1 MKTDFQPGKR
11 PFELR
16 VTAVKA
22 SRFAADTTGK
32 GMDSSDASQ
41 PEFSMNGSYRVGS
54 SQVLSNGSADSS
66 YTVLELKGERPIR
79 AYRPV
84 QTRWGGISRR
94 GQMVVRRLLLAASGQ
109 IGVALASA
117 VSLWTTLRLAD
128 YSGRWIYEALAAL
141 LLIRLVYHLTRGPIP
156 VLGKY
161 RIRKSVWW
169 VLADEIQIS
178 VAFVAACFLMTWPTG
193 LRDVAIFTLI
203 NLTVQFGM
211 LYYSRMVIRAL
222 AGELRI
228 SDETAFAKRAVI
240 FGTGVHAQ
248 RVADMVLASPELDT
262 KLTGFLDYRRTGMWR
277 YRDIPLIGHPDRL
290 EEIITNGQVDAVF
303 VAVEPEDIPRSRS
316 LFNTAEEMGVCVFV
330 MPNVYYPTVS
340 KIRPTYINGMP
351 ALVYRSVPE
360 NRMALLAK
368 AVMDRVGALIGLVLA
383 APIMLATS
391 VLIKLESKGPVLFKQ
406 VRAGENGK
414 NFHLYKF
421 RTMCVDAEVKKAALS
436 TRNEMSGPVFKIR
449 NDPRVT
455 TIGRLLRKF
464 SIDELPQFVNVL
476 KGEMSLV
483 GPRPPLPSEVSGYQP
498 WQHRKL
504 SVKPGVTCLWQING
518 RNQVDFDEWM
528 RLDLEYIDNWS
539 LALDTKIL
547 LKTLPAVLKGT
558 GV

>member
-1 MKTDFQPGKR
+1 MKTDFQPGKK

-16 VTAVKA
+16 VMAVKA
-22 SRFAADTTGK
+22 GRFAADTTGR
-32 GMDSSDASQ
+32 GMNSGDTSQ
-41 PEFSMNGSYRVGS
+41 PEFSTNESVRVGS
-54 SQVLSNGSADSS
+54 GQALSNESAESS
-66 YTVLELKGERPIR
+66 RTNLEAKGDRPIR
-79 AYRPV
+79 ASRSV
-84 QTRWGGISRR
+84 QSRWSGISRR
-94 GQMVVRRLLLAASGQ
+94 GQTIVRKLLLAASGQ
-109 IGVALASA
+109 FGAAAASA
-117 VSLWTTLRLAD
+117 VSLSLTLRLAD
-128 YSGRWIYEALAAL
+128 YSGRWVYEALAAL

-161 RIRKSVWW
+161 HIRRRFWW

-193 LRDVAIFTLI
+193 LRDVAIFTLM
-203 NLTVQFGM
+203 NLVAQFGL
-211 LYYSRMVIRAL
+211 LYYSRTVIKAL
-222 AGELRI
+222 AGDLQP
-228 SDETAFAKRAVI
+228 SDNTTFAKRAVI
-240 FGTGVHAQ
+240 FGTGPHAQ

-262 KLTGFLDYRRTGMWR
+262 KLTGFLDYHRTGMWR
-277 YRDIPLIGHPDRL
+277 YRDIPLIGKPDRL

-316 LFNTAEEMGVCVFV
+316 LFNTAEQMGVCVFV

-351 ALVYRSVPE
+351 ALVYRSAPE
-360 NRMALLAK
+360 NRVALFAK
-368 AVMDRVGALIGLVLA
+368 AVIDRVGALIGLALS

-391 VLIKLESKGPVLFKQ
+391 LLIKLESKGPVLFKQ

-421 RTMCVDAEVKKAALS
+421 RTMCIDAEDKKAALS

-449 NDPRVT
+449 EDPRVT